1 MKSIFNNYPITIQ
14 TKCMNEEI
22 LFEQI
27 DELKKLNDAGLVSS
41 HFFNLLR
48 NAHNR
53 SIQHRKNT
61 FTISEWIDHY
71 ESDKIMT
78 DSEQLILFF
87 EYIQKYH
94 PALIS
99 KSEKKY
105 TLINSP
111 KMENFGLELIVLQT
125 LKK

>member
-1 MKSIFNNYPITIQ
+1 VASYKIF
-14 TKCMNEEI
+14 
-22 LFEQI
+22 
-27 DELKKLNDAGLVSS
+27 
-41 HFFNLLR
+41 
-48 NAHNR
+48 
-53 SIQHRKNT
+53 
-61 FTISEWIDHY
+61 FTINEWIEHY

-94 PALIS
+94 PTLIS